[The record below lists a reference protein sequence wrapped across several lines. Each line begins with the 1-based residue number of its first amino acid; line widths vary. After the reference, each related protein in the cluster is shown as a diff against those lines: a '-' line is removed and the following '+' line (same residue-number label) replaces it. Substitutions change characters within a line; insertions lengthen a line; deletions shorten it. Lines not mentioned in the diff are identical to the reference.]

1 VSAPTRV
8 RRRFTP
14 RTRSWLNS
22 HPVRR
27 CEAPTNGVFEAIGLI
42 AMYAILIVVLATL
55 CLRAITLIPELAF
68 HWIDVAVSDF
78 AGSARDVQGVADPRD
93 ADIRADPG
101 AYRKLDG
108 VWQCR
113 FLKMRNALEKGYY
126 SNWTFD
132 AAEKKVVAFWSPVHK
147 GDWFRYAWDGIKLV
161 LDYPWGPPNPRFG
174 AFDARGDGAELTIE
188 MPAMCWKG
196 WICNRAAT
204 EQWPA
209 DGLQYLNY
217 ARYPW
222 LSGLAEDGPS
232 IMKYRDPEQYRE

>member
-1 VSAPTRV
+1 MGDRAVGAGAAGRPEDRRVVARPEEQPGDILMKSATV
-8 RRRFTP
+8 W
-14 RTRSWLNS
+14 RTR
-22 HPVRR
+22 
-27 CEAPTNGVFEAIGLI
+27 AAGLALLAVAGGI
-42 AMYAILIVVLATL
+42 A
-55 CLRAITLIPELAF
+55 RA
-68 HWIDVAVSDF
+68 
-78 AGSARDVQGVADPRD
+78 QGPN
-93 ADIRADPG
+93 ADIRETMLIPPRTGNSTVPG
-101 AYRKLDG
+101 NAVFSKPRAQG
-108 VWQCR
+108 
-113 FLKMRNALEKGYY
+113 ALEKGYY

-132 AAEKKVVAFWSPVHK
+132 AAEKKVVAFWSLVHK

-196 WICNRAAT
+196 WICNRAAS